1 MAGGKMKQFIMTAEE
16 AFSILHKLHIKTIMI
31 DDELLY
37 YLTEGDW
44 LPILKEASANLPQYQ
59 PDRFDCDNFSIAVI
73 AHISEKYRLNS
84 CGMARG
90 ESPGG
95 YHAWNVIVTEHGPKF
110 FEPQTGELFEF
121 NAGGYSAD
129 FVYFG

>member
-1 MAGGKMKQFIMTAEE
+1 MKPLVMTAEE
-16 AFSILHKLHIKTIMI
+16 AFSILHKLHVKTIMI

-37 YLTEGDW
+37 YLTEEDW

-90 ESPGG
+90 ESPQG
-95 YHAWNVIVTEHGPKF
+95 YHAWNVILTEHGPKF
-110 FEPQTGELFEF
+110 FEPQTGKLFEF

-129 FVYFG
+129 MVYFG

>member
-1 MAGGKMKQFIMTAEE
+1 MKQFIMTAEE
-16 AFSILHKLHIKTIMI
+16 AFSILHKLHVKTIMI

-37 YLTEGDW
+37 YLSEEEW

-59 PDRFDCDNFSIAVI
+59 PDRFDCEDFAISMIAYI
-73 AHISEKYRLNS
+73 AQRYRLNS

-95 YHAWNVIVTEHGPKF
+95 YHAWNVILTEHGPKF
-110 FEPQTGELFEF
+110 FEPQTGTLFEF
-121 NAGGYSAD
+121 NGGGYSAD
-129 FVYFG
+129 MVYFG